1 MSLAYSLPRQLHE
14 ETFMDKILSFVLVS
28 LFISACATVNEDKD
42 SQTAET
48 QAVPAPETQVVE
60 TASSSTDSVK
70 HESDQLHGA
79 ASRTLSK
86 QEIRSLQSQLK
97 AAGFDPGPLDGVL
110 GAKTTSALRRLQLG
124 CANLND
130 LLNNFGT
137 FQQSGGMQTAK
148 QTAPDRTFGADETR
162 LIQVRLKEAGFDGGP
177 IDGVMGSRTR
187 SALFRFQSGCAIVKN
202 LPAYL
207 KTEPQTAERF
217 PNPTSSAEK
226 QPQAALSKSSQAVAS
241 TKDEAGKMNVATDK
255 TPSRDE
261 VRLLQAQLKAAGFD
275 PGPFDGLLGPKT
287 QSALQQY
294 RVFQGSRKPVSG
306 VGLKY

>member
-1 MSLAYSLPRQLHE
+1 
-14 ETFMDKILSFVLVS
+14 MDRTLSFALVF
-28 LFISACATVNEDKD
+28 LFMSACVTVNEDKD
-42 SQTAET
+42 FQTGET
-48 QAVPAPETQVVE
+48 QALAVPIPEIPVV
-60 TASSSTDSVK
+60 ASSTDSIK
-70 HESDQLHGA
+70 DESSQVA
-79 ASRTLSK
+79 PNRILSK
-86 QEIRSLQSQLK
+86 QEINLLQSQLK

-124 CANLND
+124 CANLKD
-130 LLNNFGT
+130 LLENPDFGT

-148 QTAPDRTFGADETR
+148 QSVTDRTFSADEIR

-187 SALFRFQSGCAIVKN
+187 SALLRFQSGCIIVKD
-202 LPAYL
+202 LPPYL
-207 KTEPQTAERF
+207 NSEPQTVQRLPSPA
-217 PNPTSSAEK
+217 SASEK
-226 QPQAALSKSSQAVAS
+226 QPHPVLSKFSPPAAS
-241 TKDEAGKMNVATDK
+241 IKDEAGKVNVATDK

-294 RVFQGSRKPVSG
+294 RVVQGVSMPLSG